1 MRTKTLLLTVA
12 LVAAGAASSMAQ
24 VYSQNAVGYVNVTLA
39 PGFNLIANPLQA
51 PVNTLGAL
59 IPLAPDGAQFYKFTS
74 GLGGGFAT
82 FTFDGLDNVWT
93 PNGNV
98 SLAPGEGGFLNN
110 PTAGNVVVTFVGDV
124 LQGTLNTSLLQG
136 FSIASSKVPQ
146 SANVDTLGLPPDDGD
161 QLFKFV
167 NPGPGYVTYTFDGL
181 DLVWTPSSPVI
192 NVGESFFIN
201 KTTPRTWTRI
211 FSVN

>member
-1 MRTKTLLLTVA
+1 
-12 LVAAGAASSMAQ
+12 MAQ

-59 IPLAPDGAQFYKFTS
+59 IPIAPDGAQFYKFT
-74 GLGGGFAT
+74 GGSFAT

-124 LQGTLNTSLLQG
+124 LQGTLSTLLPQG

-146 SANVDTLGLPPDDGD
+146 AANVNTLELPPDDGD

-181 DLVWTPSSPVI
+181 DLVWTPSAPVI
-192 NVGESFFIN
+192 NVGEAFFIN
-201 KTTPRTWTRI
+201 KTIARTWTRT

>member
-1 MRTKTLLLTVA
+1 MRTKTLLLTAA
-12 LVAAGAASSMAQ
+12 LVAVGAASSMAQ

-39 PGFNLIANPLQA
+39 PGFNLIANPLIA

-59 IPLAPDGAQFYKFTS
+59 IPLTADGSQFYKFTPGS
-74 GLGGGFAT
+74 GFAT

-98 SLAPGEGGFLNN
+98 ALAPGEGGFFNN
-110 PTAGNVVVTFVGDV
+110 PTAGSLTVTFVGDV
-124 LQGTLNTSLLQG
+124 SQGTLTTALPMG

-146 SANVDTLGLPPDDGD
+146 TANVNVLGVPGDDGD

-167 NPGPGYVTYTFDGL
+167 PGTGYQTFTFDGL
-181 DLVWTPSSPVI
+181 DNAWTPSSPVI

-201 KTTPRTWTRI
+201 KTIARSWTRV

>member
-1 MRTKTLLLTVA
+1 MRTKTLLLTAA
-12 LVAAGAASSMAQ
+12 LVAVGAASSMAQ

-39 PGFNLIANPLQA
+39 PGFNLIANPLNA
-51 PVNTLGAL
+51 AVNTLGAL
-59 IPLAPDGAQFYKFTS
+59 IPAAPDGAQFYKFTPGS
-74 GLGGGFAT
+74 GFAT
-82 FTFDGLDNVWT
+82 FTFDGLDNAWG

-124 LQGTLNTSLLQG
+124 LQGTLNTSLPNG

-146 SANVDTLGLPPDDGD
+146 TANVDALLLPPDDGD

-181 DLVWTPSSPVI
+181 DNAWGPSSPVI

-201 KTTPRTWTRI
+201 KTVSRTWTRV